1 MAATVPACL
10 FRAVSSRNVSVITQA
25 ASLKEISLVRRGV
38 VQQAFAFTT
47 DNMCNPSIAKLEE
60 ATMFKIC
67 RANHNVRKATH
78 AILDDAAQLK
88 ARVDRLCAQAGLR
101 I

>member
-1 MAATVPACL
+1 VRP
-10 FRAVSSRNVSVITQA
+10 TQA
-25 ASLKEISLVRRGV
+25 TKSALSLRRRSRRSLWYGEASSNKPSH
-38 VQQAFAFTT
+38 FTT

-60 ATMFKIC
+60 STMFKIC

>member
-1 MAATVPACL
+1 
-10 FRAVSSRNVSVITQA
+10 
-25 ASLKEISLVRRGV
+25 
-38 VQQAFAFTT
+38 
-47 DNMCNPSIAKLEE
+47 
-60 ATMFKIC
+60 MFKIC

-78 AILDDAAQLK
+78 AILDDTAQLK

>member
-1 MAATVPACL
+1 
-10 FRAVSSRNVSVITQA
+10 
-25 ASLKEISLVRRGV
+25 
-38 VQQAFAFTT
+38 
-47 DNMCNPSIAKLEE
+47 MCNPSIAKLEE
-60 ATMFKIC
+60 STMFKIC
-67 RANHNVRKATH
+67 RANHNVRKTTH